1 MRRVRRE
8 MCFWAECRD
17 DEEKNKKKH
26 NNGCSLDLLMIYKII
41 SFNIQKVLGQ
51 PYQSIGELLL
61 DLLEMLLIIIQNWCE
76 ATL

>member
-8 MCFWAECRD
+8 MCFGES
-17 DEEKNKKKH
+17 EEMRKKRIKNTMI
-26 NNGCSLDLLMIYKII
+26 GSLDLLVTNKII
-41 SFNIQKVLGQ
+41 SFNIRKVLGQ

-76 ATL
+76 APL